1 MNAMQTAVAMV
12 ANLLAAGD
20 YGSVERMTSG
30 RRLSAADLERAV
42 RDYGEKL
49 VRIPSEALDDLEVI
63 AVTGSDP
70 AAFMIDVALWT
81 EQEGRSDLTLSLEL
95 VDRYAGAYEISVL
108 DLHVQ

>member
-42 RDYGEKL
+42 HDYGEKL

-63 AVTGSDP
+63 EVTGSDP
-70 AAFMIDVALWT
+70 AAFMIDIDLWT

-95 VDRYAGAYEISVL
+95 VDRYSGAYEISVL

>member
-1 MNAMQTAVAMV
+1 MNAIQTAVAMV

-20 YGSVERMTSG
+20 YASVERLTSG

-42 RDYGEKL
+42 RRYGEKL
-49 VRIPSEALDDLEVI
+49 VPIPLDALDDLEVI
-63 AVTGSDP
+63 EVTGSDP
-70 AAFMIDVALWT
+70 AAFMVDVDLWT

-95 VDRYAGAYEISVL
+95 VDRYAGAYEVSVL

>member
-1 MNAMQTAVAMV
+1 MNAVQTAVAMV

-20 YGSVERMTSG
+20 YASVERMTSG

-42 RDYGEKL
+42 GDYGEKL
-49 VRIPSEALDDLEVI
+49 VPIPAEALEDLEVTE
-63 AVTGSDP
+63 VTGSDP
-70 AAFMIDVALWT
+70 AAFMVDVDLWT

-95 VDRYAGAYEISVL
+95 VDRYSGAYDISVL